1 MASRCGITTKPF
13 PTTLGWLAL
22 LPILLTVQYIAFC
35 FYSVVINHGDNPW
48 SQVCIGASPCP
59 RRGESMPWV
68 ESMTGWIGKGTDHGV
83 DLCVSPSRLT
93 GRWRCPRSYLLKKTV
108 EEVARLPL
116 PPLGGFL
123 CSLYCFLPGMKSN
136 PFVCRNN
143 SVHLKPIPVHSA
155 NETWEPLKIISDRAI
170 NK

>member
-1 MASRCGITTKPF
+1 MASRSGITTKPF
-13 PTTLGWLAL
+13 PTILGWLAL
-22 LPILLTVQYIAFC
+22 LPILFIVSC
-35 FYSVVINHGDNPW
+35 FYFVVINHDYDPR

-59 RRGESMPWV
+59 RKGVDSMAD
-68 ESMTGWIGKGTDHGV
+68 WIGKGTDYGV
-83 DLCVSPSRLT
+83 DLCTSPSRLT
-93 GRWRCPRSYLLKKTV
+93 GRWRCPRCSLLKKTV

-123 CSLYCFLPGMKSN
+123 SSLYCFLPGMKPN

-143 SVHLKPIPVHSA
+143 SVHLRPIPAHSA
-155 NETWEPLKIISDRAI
+155 NETWELLKIISDRAI